1 MKYKQALTKIYSL
14 IPSIYQINPK
24 NRTRKQILIVGMLD
38 SPHLQKWVNELQ
50 RQKIFDHI
58 FLFPSDSPKCKFSN
72 KYLKSQTKIR
82 RFHFKVGKLSNWAI
96 FKTLD
101 LLCGSNWRSLSL
113 ARSIRVFKPDIIHF
127 HELQHGAYLFIP
139 ISNLKSN
146 SCKIISSTWGSDI
159 LLYGQINSHKKRL
172 SEVLAWTD
180 VLTSEREEDLELAIK
195 LGFSGD
201 FLAPVYITVG
211 SEKIVH
217 GTYDLPSSRDG
228 LIIKGYQDIP
238 GRALNILRALDILGD
253 YLSNFRIYIFSAD
266 KSPSVKI
273 QAELLSSKHNLS
285 IQILG
290 KMDNSKLME
299 YYKKSR
305 AYVGVSISDG
315 LSTSMVE
322 AMMHGTFP
330 IQSLN
335 SAAHHFIDNGIN
347 GFTVDPW
354 DINSIV
360 DAIKISLADDSLVDN
375 ASKINTDIINKN
387 YSLQS
392 GIEKMRKLYS

>member
-1 MKYKQALTKIYSL
+1 MKYKQLLIKIYSL
-14 IPSIYQINPK
+14 IPSIYQINLVK
-24 NRTRKQILIVGMLD
+24 RTGRQILIVGMLD
-38 SPHLQKWVNELQ
+38 SPHFQKWVNELQ
-50 RQKIFDHI
+50 KQKIFDRI
-58 FLFPSDSPKCKFSN
+58 FLFPSDSPKNKFSN
-72 KYLKSQTKIR
+72 KYLKTQTKIK

-101 LLCGSNWRSLSL
+101 LLFGTKWRSLSL

-146 SCKIISSTWGSDI
+146 NCKIISSTWGSDI
-159 LLYGQINSHKKRL
+159 LLYGQIKSHQERL

-180 VLTSEREEDLELAIK
+180 VLTSEREEDLELANK
-195 LGFSGD
+195 LGFIGD

-211 SEKIVH
+211 FDKIKH
-217 GTYDLPSSRDG
+217 GSYDLPSSRGG

-238 GRALNILRALDILGD
+238 GRALNILRALDVLGG
-253 YLSNFRIYIFSAD
+253 YLSNFKIYIFSAD
-266 KSPSVKI
+266 KSPAVKI
-273 QAELLSSKHNLS
+273 QAELLSTRHNLS

-290 KMDNSKLME
+290 KIDNSDLME
-299 YYKKSR
+299 YFKRSR

-322 AMMHGTFP
+322 AMIHGTFP
-330 IQSLN
+330 IQSVN

-347 GFTVDPW
+347 GFIVDPW
-354 DINSIV
+354 DIDSIV
-360 DAIKISLADDSLVDN
+360 DAIKISLSDDLLVDN

-387 YSLQS
+387 YNLQS